1 MAKEWTG
8 WDEEEL
14 IFADQESEKSKYEVK
29 RVKKGDTVSLVL
41 EPYYM
46 SRTGWKMG
54 TRKVVS
60 LNVLAKLN
68 KAVDSSSLE

>member
-8 WDEEEL
+8 WDEEEV

-60 LNVLAKLN
+60 LSVLAKLN